1 MVRST
6 DRAVGVWLLVCC
18 FLVFAMVVLGGVTR
32 LTGSGLS
39 MVRWAPLSG
48 TIPPI
53 TAAAWEAEFNHYQ
66 QSPEFQKVNHQ
77 MTVNEFKTIFYV
89 EYFHRLLGRAIGLV
103 FLAAF
108 LGVFMA
114 RTNTPCTDSQAVAGV
129 CAGRSTGATRLV
141 HG

>member
-1 MVRST
+1 MSLST

-48 TIPPI
+48 AIPPI
-53 TAAAWEAEFNHYQ
+53 TAAAWKAEFSHYQ

-77 MTVNEFKTIFYV
+77 MTVTEFKAIFYV

-103 FLAAF
+103 FLIPF
-108 LGVFMA
+108 WCFYG
-114 RTNTPCTDSQAVAGV
+114 AGEFV
-129 CAGRSTGATRLV
+129 V
-141 HG
+141 H